1 MEKPHIKLEI
11 VTTVESTEKVFFKVR
26 NNKRN
31 GVFNNGHDYFNA
43 SNKIKICSI
52 AYPEWNGNSMILYVL
67 GTLQQLDE
75 MVLAVSSD
83 EFERIQQAVD
93 EYNKKFEL
101 PEFIFRVSLDNIG
114 TAIEDTLNELKQDTS
129 WKEVVYDNFKLF
141 AKGVLPAGSDY
152 NIEYIHVYDKMLFTE
167 VEYNDSIGHS
177 KGMIHISACI
187 GDDDWTIYYNGRNKY
202 KL

>member
-11 VTTVESTEKVFFKVR
+11 VDTVESTKKVFFKVR

-67 GTLQQLDE
+67 GKLQQLDE
-75 MVLAVSSD
+75 MVLTVSSD
-83 EFERIQQAVD
+83 EFERIQKAVD

-101 PEFIFRVSLDNIG
+101 PEFIFRVSTGKL
-114 TAIEDTLNELKQDTS
+114 DTS
-129 WKEVVYDNFKLF
+129 TETLLNKLEQDNKWKEMVSEDFKLF
-141 AKGVLPAGSDY
+141 ADEVVPAGSDY
-152 NIEYIHVYDKMLFTE
+152 KIDYIQVNDKMLFTE
-167 VEYNDSIGHS
+167 VEYNDPIGHR